1 MTATFLFRFTPSVME
16 PEALE
21 AIFVQREEVV
31 RRIVDLT
38 RESALTSS
46 KHHTLL
52 IGPRGIG
59 KTHLVSVAYHRV
71 KAIEDLQE
79 KLLIAWMREEEWG
92 ITSLLDLIMRI
103 FRALAAEYKN
113 AGLDERVEALY
124 GLPTAHIETAAGKL
138 LKEYVG
144 DRTLLVLIENLDDIF
159 QGLGDEGQK
168 RLRAYIQE
176 NPFFT
181 IVATA
186 QSLFNG
192 VSLQTSPFYGF
203 FHIQHL
209 EGLSF
214 EESTQLLASIARYR
228 NDPALE
234 SFIRTPTGRAR
245 IRAVNH
251 LAGGNHRVCVIFSQ
265 FLTRESLDEL
275 VEPFMRMLDDLTPY
289 YQGRMRWLSP
299 QQRKIVEFLLNRRS
313 PATVKEIAQRC
324 FMTHQT
330 ASGQLKVL
338 REMEY
343 VQTDSLGR
351 ESYYE
356 LREPL
361 MRLCVEVKKNRGEPI
376 GLFIDFL
383 RLWYSKDELQ
393 QRLEFLQP
401 EAALEREYV
410 LFTLK
415 AIEEESEDPRVAA
428 CKKDLKDYS
437 DAGDIPQALRVTEEL
452 IAIKPNAELWAL
464 QSSFLVLL
472 KRHEEALASAEMAL
486 KVKPDEP
493 YFLFIKA
500 GALIGLN
507 RIEEA
512 LSLHSRMAEL
522 QPTNRSYWFARASVL
537 EMLQRWDE
545 ALTSYDEAI
554 KLNEND
560 PGAWVSRGRALETL
574 ERYEE
579 ALESYQKAI
588 DLNPNE
594 IKAHLKQGR
603 ILGNLG
609 EWDKAL
615 ASSDHAVE
623 LDLDQINSRVWEDRG
638 VVLRNLGRIDEAL
651 AALNRAIDLAPDV
664 GWTWSARGVA
674 LALLN
679 RYEEAL
685 ASFNEA
691 IKLGVQSPDAFFAR
705 AEVLLTLGRWD
716 EGFAALN
723 DAFRRISDGREIVEV
738 RTDEIVRYVFNST
751 RDAAVWKTR
760 ITSLIVIYDEHQLD
774 GALGVGLAQAI
785 SALQSEMVSDA
796 AAGAWRDVWQEL
808 AGGRKEFQL
817 PLRLLDVAVRY
828 RETKDQRILL
838 ELPIEE
844 RELLNQVFNLEEHSE
859 G

>member
-16 PEALE
+16 AEALE

-31 RRIVDLT
+31 RRIIDLT

-59 KTHLVSVAYHRV
+59 KTHGVSLVYHRV
-71 KAIEDLQE
+71 RGIEDLRK

-92 ITSLLDLIMRI
+92 ITSLLDLLMRI
-103 FRALAAEYKN
+103 FRALSAEYKD
-113 AGLDERVEALY
+113 AALDESVEALY
-124 GLPTAHIETAAGKL
+124 GLPPDHIEIAAGKL
-138 LKEYVG
+138 LKEYAG

-214 EESTQLLASIARYR
+214 EESTQLLARIARYR
-228 NDPALE
+228 NDRDLE

-251 LAGGNHRVCVIFSQ
+251 LAGGNHRVYVLFSQ

-289 YQGRMRWLSP
+289 YQDRMRWLSP
-299 QQRKIVEFLLNRRS
+299 QQRKIVEFLLNHRS

-343 VQTDSLGR
+343 VQADQLGR

-383 RLWYSKDELQ
+383 RFWYSKDELQ
-393 QRLEFLQP
+393 QRLEFLKP
-401 EAALEREYV
+401 EDGTREREYV
-410 LFTLK
+410 LYALR
-415 AIEEESEDPRVAA
+415 AIEGEVEDPRVAA
-428 CKKDLKDYS
+428 CKKDLSKYLDV
-437 DAGDIPQALRVTEEL
+437 GNFELALKVNEEL
-452 IAIKPNAELWAL
+452 IAIKPHAHLWAF
-464 QSSFLVLL
+464 QSYYLYRLR
-472 KRHEEALASAEMAL
+472 RHEEALASAEMA
-486 KVKPDEP
+486 VKASPDEP
-493 YFLFIKA
+493 FYLLTKA
-500 GALIGLN
+500 TALVGLE
-507 RIEEA
+507 RFDEA
-512 LSLHSRMAEL
+512 LSLHDRMTKSQSAN
-522 QPTNRSYWFARASVL
+522 QRYWSARASVL
-537 EMLQRWDE
+537 EMLGRWEE
-545 ALTSYDEAI
+545 ALASYDEAI
-554 KLNEND
+554 KLQENTVRD
-560 PGAWVSRGRALETL
+560 WISRGRALGIL
-574 ERYEE
+574 KRYHE

-594 IKAHLKQGR
+594 TRAHLGRGRVQGS
-603 ILGNLG
+603 LGQ
-609 EWDKAL
+609 WDKAL
-615 ASSDHAVE
+615 VFSDQAVE
-623 LDLDQINSRVWEDRG
+623 VDQSNSQVWEDRG
-638 VVLRNLGRIDEAL
+638 VVLRNLGRNEEAL
-651 AALNRAIDLAPDV
+651 AAFNKAIDLAPDD
-664 GWTWSARGVA
+664 GWIWRARGVV
-674 LALLN
+674 LAVLS
-679 RYEEAL
+679 RGVEAL
-685 ASFNEA
+685 QSFDEA
-691 IKLGVQSPDAFFAR
+691 ISHGLKSPELFLDR
-705 AEVLLTLGRWD
+705 AVVLMDLGRWD
-716 EGFAALN
+716 EGSAVLDDALQG
-723 DAFRRISDGREIVEV
+723 ISDTGKIAEV
-738 RTDEIVRYVFNST
+738 KADKIVRRLFNSV
-751 RDAAVWKTR
+751 RDIAVWKIR
-760 ITSLIVIYDEHQLD
+760 IASLITLFDKHKVIPV
-774 GALGVGLAQAI
+774 LGVGLVR
-785 SALQSEMVSDA
+785 ALTTLESQMVSDA
-796 AAGAWRDVWQEL
+796 AARAWLNAWQEV
-808 AGGRKEFQL
+808 ARDREEFKL

-828 RETKDQRILL
+828 RETKDERVLL
-838 ELPIEE
+838 DLPIEE
-844 RELLNQVFNLEEHSE
+844 RELLNQVFNLDDQTES
-859 G
+859 

>member
-1 MTATFLFRFTPSVME
+1 MTMTANFLFRFTPSVME
-16 PEALE
+16 LEALE

-31 RRIVDLT
+31 QRIVDLT
-38 RESALTSS
+38 CESALTSS

-59 KTHLVSVAYHRV
+59 KTHGMSLVYHRV
-71 KAIEDLQE
+71 KALEDLRE

-103 FRALAAEYKN
+103 FRALSAEYKD
-113 AGLDERVEALY
+113 AVLDERVEALY

-251 LAGGNHRVCVIFSQ
+251 LAGGNHRVYVIFSQ

-289 YQGRMRWLSP
+289 YQDRMRWLSP
-299 QQRKIVEFLLNRRS
+299 QQRKIVEFLLNRRG
-313 PATVKEIAQRC
+313 PATVKEISQRC

-343 VQTDSLGR
+343 VQADSLGR

-361 MRLCVEVKKNRGEPI
+361 MRLCVEVKKSRGEPI

-383 RLWYSKDELQ
+383 RLWYSRDELQ
-393 QRLEFLQP
+393 QRLEFLKP

-410 LFTLK
+410 MHALK
-415 AIEEESEDPRVAA
+415 AIEGEATDPRVAA
-428 CKKDLKDYS
+428 CMKDFSLYLEGFDFTGALKVS
-437 DAGDIPQALRVTEEL
+437 EEL
-452 IAIKPNAELWAL
+452 LAINADARTWAHHSL
-464 QSSFLVLL
+464 CLFYLN
-472 KRHEEALASAEMAL
+472 RFEEALMSAEMAL
-486 KVKPDEP
+486 GMAPEEVHS
-493 YFLFIKA
+493 LLAKA
-500 GALIGLN
+500 AALVGLN
-507 RIEEA
+507 RGEEA
-512 LSLHSRMAEL
+512 FRLHDRIVEL
-522 QPTNRSYWFARASVL
+522 EPKNRDMWSARASLLVML
-537 EMLQRWDE
+537 ERWDDALVSYGRAIELGANE
-545 ALTSYDEAI
+545 ADI
-554 KLNEND
+554 WQ
-560 PGAWVSRGRALETL
+560 GRGRPL
-574 ERYEE
+574 R
-579 ALESYQKAI
+579 
-588 DLNPNE
+588 
-594 IKAHLKQGR
+594 HLKR
-603 ILGNLG
+603 
-609 EWDKAL
+609 E
-615 ASSDHAVE
+615 
-623 LDLDQINSRVWEDRG
+623 
-638 VVLRNLGRIDEAL
+638 
-651 AALNRAIDLAPDV
+651 
-664 GWTWSARGVA
+664 
-674 LALLN
+674 
-679 RYEEAL
+679 EEAL
-685 ASFNEA
+685 ASFDNA
-691 IKLGVQSPDAFFAR
+691 IRLGVQSCDLFFER
-705 AEVLLTLGRWD
+705 AAVLIALGRWD
-716 EGFAALN
+716 EGVAALN
-723 DAFRRISDGREIVEV
+723 NALQRVSDGSDVLEGGSDEV
-738 RTDEIVRYVFNST
+738 IRQVFNST
-751 RDAAVWKTR
+751 HDAALWKAR
-760 ITSLIVIYDEHQLD
+760 IQSLIAVYDKHQLD
-774 GALGVGLAQAI
+774 GALGVGLVQAI
-785 SALQSEMVSDA
+785 SALDTEMVSDA
-796 AAGAWRDVWQEL
+796 AARAWRDVWQEL

-828 RETKDQRILL
+828 RETKDQRVLL

-844 RELLNQVFNLEEHSE
+844 RELLNQVLGLEEDTQS
-859 G
+859 